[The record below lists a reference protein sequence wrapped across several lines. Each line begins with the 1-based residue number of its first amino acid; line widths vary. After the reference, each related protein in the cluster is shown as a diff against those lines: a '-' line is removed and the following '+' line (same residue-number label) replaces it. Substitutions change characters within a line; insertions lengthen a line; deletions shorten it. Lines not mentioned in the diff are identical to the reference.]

1 MTMQLPAPRLRA
13 QRGFSLAELMIA
25 AALSLAIMAGMTT
38 LLVNSSKAQGEVE
51 KSNRQI
57 ENGRFSAQLLSS
69 DLANAGFYGEFDP
82 TVLTSPASLPDPCLT
97 TLAALNAALPLP
109 VQGYDN
115 VASNVLSCLSD
126 VRAGT
131 DIVVLRHT
139 STCVAG
145 VGNCDPVS
153 AGGAFFQASLCNNA
167 SELNSEDTSN
177 FYALGTSTGT
187 LLRHKRN
194 CTSIADIRRFET
206 HIYFVANNDNSGDA
220 IPTLKRAEL
229 ATVAGSLVLSIVPL
243 VEGIENLQL
252 EYGVDQVV
260 DGRADVFT
268 ASPGTLGGCSDA
280 ACAVDNWRKVVA
292 VKLNLLA
299 RNIEPT
305 SSHTDSKSYVLGFK
319 ANGSANEIAAANDHY
334 KRHVFQA
341 VVGLPN
347 PAGRNTQ

>member
-1 MTMQLPAPRLRA
+1 MTMQLSAPRLRA
-13 QRGFSLAELMIA
+13 QRGFTLAELMIA
-25 AALSLAIMAGMTT
+25 AALSLLIMAGMTT

-82 TVLTSPASLPDPCLT
+82 TVLASPASLPDPCLT
-97 TLAALNAALPLP
+97 TLSALNEALPLP

-115 VASNVLSCLSD
+115 VASDVLSCLND

-139 STCVAG
+139 ATCVAG
-145 VGNCDPVS
+145 VGNCDPIS
-153 AGGAFFQASLCNNA
+153 DGGPFFQASLCDSA
-167 SELNSEDTSN
+167 SELNSENTSD
-177 FYALGTSTGT
+177 FYALGTGTGT

-194 CTSIADIRRFET
+194 CTSPADIRRFET
-206 HIYFVANNDNSGDA
+206 HIYFVANNDNASDA

-229 ATVAGSLVLSIVPL
+229 KTAGGSLVLNIVPL

-260 DGRADVFT
+260 DGRADTFT
-268 ASPGTLGGCSDA
+268 ASPDTLDGCSTPT
-280 ACAVDNWRKVVA
+280 CAVANWRKVVA
-292 VKLNLLA
+292 VKINLLA

-305 SSHTDSKSYVLGFK
+305 IGFTDSKSYVLGFN
-319 ANGSANEIAAANDHY
+319 ADGSANEVDAQNDQY
-334 KRHVFQA
+334 KRHVFQS
-341 VVGLPN
+341 VVNLAN
-347 PAGRNTQ
+347 PAGRNAQ